1 MATASTES
9 SLLAKLEAS
18 DSTPIYS
25 LFADY
30 LRPFS
35 DLQNDNT
42 KPNPKSKPKAK
53 PNQNLIRPLA
63 KKFLTFLNN
72 SITILPK
79 RLSNLQCK
87 DDHQTLVDELYDTY
101 RLCLNCLELIS
112 SQLACKPYTIQL
124 QRVRFVCCLV
134 ASGKG
139 EDAVREGLRVLET
152 LRRMDFE
159 GKCGDSEFGKVFVE
173 AVAAIV
179 QCAAVGRSKDC
190 EVYRRVLGLFQEAK
204 CWFRVLDANAYAK
217 LHRVLVSY
225 LGKCTQHLV
234 EEIMCFNR
242 DLVRE
247 FCEATLTEYAKS
259 SMKDQFYKF
268 CRRLCFTLFS
278 LQESKPSLIIEIIL
292 CVLDSIACQCKVESD
307 NTGIELVEL
316 VSYCANKCRTAGT
329 IFCSTVAGH
338 LNHIGGHFP
347 QVITPVDLILRLY
360 ATGLYLTNYEVK
372 FRGGDLTST
381 RAAKD
386 EFVLSCLPDDGDQLH
401 NLASLLSALGSYF
414 SFCCAKN
421 FVSSSV
427 ECEDSISQLHLQ
439 PDSESSIT
447 SMQKNREAYMLSY
460 LNALKFLCFPLAEQ
474 VNLEKK
480 ELVSEIEA
488 AYISPQ
494 LCSIQDAFYQFFDVF
509 FSQSLAS
516 ERKRDGLD
524 DNKRILSV
532 TVAAFILSI
541 TMDCKLKKTVL
552 LIKHI
557 IANEWIQPEGLKYLY
572 ASLYNIG
579 VLLYRN
585 KQVKEASKALK
596 LCCRAAWACVARLSQ
611 MFACNCNSDGFHGGM
626 TEGAIVDFV
635 NEACTRSAFL
645 LDVLHHR
652 GSQKMEKVIVD
663 SLENWSIAAILFKTL
678 PGPLPLVKQW
688 VKIECKR
695 RKNLDVEDDAP
706 TLYYLLSS
714 SGKAS
719 ERTIGIILEQN
730 DISGDMSQH
739 ETLHCHQLAV
749 AYCLRAL
756 CTQEAEPNSK
766 QVIEDIGAALNLWLS
781 VSICFESERC
791 NMVSENTMLLL
802 YNVVDLL
809 SLKGFIE
816 FHNNIYKLM
825 LRLFKCKNVPLE
837 KYLSILWE
845 SRRLSHALCISPV
858 NDAFLVNLAEQ
869 CGELSKSIE
878 FWMGCLRGSQPL
890 LVGFQQSLL
899 FLFANSSHGCYIS
912 KSSVQPCITIHD
924 VKEAASELISSV
936 PVTPRSVFLVGYLY
950 YDLCERLIAN
960 GRLLE
965 ALSYAKEAHRLR
977 TQLFQEKFS
986 YSVENSV
993 KEYNDAGD
1001 ISQKL
1006 HSSPKGFKPSSSVAS
1021 EVWSF
1026 DASSWNVDGCY
1037 LSPWNVLQC
1046 YLESVL
1052 QVGIIHELVGNGVE
1066 AEAFLLWGKSISCT
1080 QSLPQFI
1087 VAFSSIL
1094 GKLYRKKQLWDQ
1106 AEKELKNAKQILVEK
1121 SINLSCLKC
1130 RLILEV
1136 TVDQQLGDLSRS
1148 YSGCDDRGNTLIER
1162 LSNAEKLYKSALD
1175 KLNLSEW
1182 KNSISL
1188 PEEARSESILPK
1200 KPSIQN
1206 VEHGAGNTFVHSTLH
1221 QPDTVELTA
1230 RNQLSSKVGGTK
1242 CRKTKNALKS
1252 LVNDQNLDLDP
1263 NSRITR
1269 SKYRSSQN
1277 QSVNNCVEERSGVS
1291 KHAKNN
1297 NLSDLPDILSQGK
1310 SVLEAKSFVDTA
1322 YQAACICNKMKC
1334 WQCLPGEVIESGLL
1348 DNLLH
1353 VKWEFTRRRLSLRVL
1368 AGIGKC
1374 FGNRDQTH
1382 EAHKI
1387 VVQSVS
1393 VLLCRNSF
1401 SHTDSSLPLTVL
1413 LDLIGKEYS
1422 EDVFAVERAG
1432 VLYNLCW
1439 FSLKGYRSM
1448 KSRSEE
1454 YAFVNEMLPLPNTGK
1469 GRWKISPESIKDL
1482 EQFVKDFLLS
1492 LPCTTVICVTLLGG
1506 AYTSLLQELLPL
1518 PSCVHAWMMLSRFN
1532 SINQPIVV
1540 LLPVNAVLQEDA
1552 DYDDD
1557 GAITSFREL
1566 REIKDC
1572 GKNWHCPWG
1581 STIADDVAPAFK
1593 LIMED
1598 NYLSSRSSYGDSLGQ
1613 RSLWWNRRTNLDQR
1627 LCEFLR
1633 KLEDSWLGPWKYML
1647 LGEWSNCKN
1656 LDTVHKK
1663 LVRDLKCKCKA
1674 NINESLLRIVLGG
1687 LKGAFKG
1694 EECIAQLCFKKGC
1707 YVGTVGYSDN
1717 SSCGTSSEAS
1727 NGVERLSELALQL
1740 IHEAV
1745 DELEEDSGHREPT
1758 ILVLDCEVQ
1767 MLPWENIPI
1776 LRNHEVYRMPS
1787 VGSIAATLERIH
1799 RHEQLVKGLL
1809 ATFPLI
1815 DPLDAFY
1822 LLNPSGDL
1830 SETQLLFEDW
1840 FRDQN
1845 LVGKAGSAPTAEEL
1859 TLALKSH
1866 DLFIYL
1872 GHGSG
1877 SQYISRHDLLK
1888 LEKCAATFLMGCS
1901 SGSLSLNGCYIPQG
1915 TPLSYLLAGSPVIVA
1930 NLWDVTDKDIDR
1942 FGKTMLDAWLRERS
1956 SVPVGCDQCSS
1967 VQDEAKN
1974 GRGKVNKK
1982 RMSRKK
1988 LPETSDI
1995 SLCNNGCDHRPKLG
2009 SFMGQ
2014 AREACKLP
2022 FLIGAAPVCYGVPT
2036 GLSNTDSVQL
2046 NYVNFRVPYGFVYNT
2061 YYFLA
2066 RMIGILENQ
2075 VKWDDILHL
2084 GEFGSFL
2091 KMFKWDDNCQ

>member
-1 MATASTES
+1 MASASTES
-9 SLLAKLEAS
+9 SLLSKLETS

-25 LFADY
+25 FFANY

-35 DLQNDNT
+35 DLQNEST

-79 RLSNLQCK
+79 RLSNLQSK

-190 EVYRRVLGLFQEAK
+190 EVYRRVLVLFQEAK
-204 CWFRVLDANAYAK
+204 CWFRVLDANAHAK

-242 DLVRE
+242 DL
-247 FCEATLTEYAKS
+247 
-259 SMKDQFYKF
+259 
-268 CRRLCFTLFS
+268 
-278 LQESKPSLIIEIIL
+278 
-292 CVLDSIACQCKVESD
+292 VESD

-427 ECEDSISQLHLQ
+427 ECEDSISQLLLQ

-460 LNALKFLCFPLAEQ
+460 LNALKFLCLPLAEQ

-480 ELVSEIEA
+480 ELVSDIEA

-541 TMDCKLKKTVL
+541 TMDRKLKKTVL

-714 SGKAS
+714 SGKVS
-719 ERTIGIILEQN
+719 ERTVSIILEQN

-878 FWMGCLRGSQPL
+878 FWMGCLQGSQPL

-899 FLFANSSHGCYIS
+899 FLFANSSHGCYIR
-912 KSSVQPCITIHD
+912 KSSVQPCITIND

-965 ALSYAKEAHRLR
+965 ALSYAIEAHRLR

-1182 KNSISL
+1182 KNLISL

-1230 RNQLSSKVGGTK
+1230 RNQLSAKVGGTK

-1269 SKYRSSQN
+1269 SKCRSSQN

-1310 SVLEAKSFVDTA
+1310 SVLEAKSFVDTG

-1348 DNLLH
+1348 DNLLR

-1387 VVQSVS
+1387 VFQSVS

-1401 SHTDSSLPLTVL
+1401 SHTDSSLPVTVL

-1439 FSLKGYRSM
+1439 FSLKGYCSM
-1448 KSRSEE
+1448 KSR
-1454 YAFVNEMLPLPNTGK
+1454 
-1469 GRWKISPESIKDL
+1469 ISPESIKDL

-1506 AYTSLLQELLPL
+1506 AYTRLLQELLPL

-1557 GAITSFREL
+1557 DAITSFREL

-1613 RSLWWNRRTNLDQR
+1613 RSLWWNRRTKLDQR

-1740 IHEAV
+1740 IHKAV
-1745 DELEEDSGHREPT
+1745 DELEDDSGHREPT

-1767 MLPWENIPI
+1767 MLPWENLPI

-1799 RHEQLVKGLL
+1799 HHEQLVKGLL

-1815 DPLDAFY
+1815 DPMDAFY

-1877 SQYISRHDLLK
+1877 SQYVSRHDLLK

-1956 SVPVGCDQCSS
+1956 SVPMGCDQCSS

-1982 RMSRKK
+1982 RMLRKK

-2036 GLSNTDSVQL
+2036 GIRRKPSL
-2046 NYVNFRVPYGFVYNT
+2046 
-2061 YYFLA
+2061 
-2066 RMIGILENQ
+2066 
-2075 VKWDDILHL
+2075 
-2084 GEFGSFL
+2084 
-2091 KMFKWDDNCQ
+2091 

>member
-1 MATASTES
+1 MASASTES
-9 SLLAKLEAS
+9 SLLSKLETS

-25 LFADY
+25 FFANY

-35 DLQNDNT
+35 DLQNEST

-79 RLSNLQCK
+79 RLSNLQSK

-190 EVYRRVLGLFQEAK
+190 EVYRRVLVLFQEAK
-204 CWFRVLDANAYAK
+204 CWFRVLDANAHAK

-242 DLVRE
+242 DL
-247 FCEATLTEYAKS
+247 
-259 SMKDQFYKF
+259 F

-427 ECEDSISQLHLQ
+427 ECEDSISQLLLQ

-460 LNALKFLCFPLAEQ
+460 LNALKFLCLPLAEQ

-480 ELVSEIEA
+480 ELVSDIEA

-541 TMDCKLKKTVL
+541 TMDRKLKKTVL

-714 SGKAS
+714 SGKVS
-719 ERTIGIILEQN
+719 ERTVSIILEQFLKQN

-878 FWMGCLRGSQPL
+878 FWMGCLQGSQPL

-899 FLFANSSHGCYIS
+899 FLFANSSHGCYIR
-912 KSSVQPCITIHD
+912 KSSVQPCITIND

-965 ALSYAKEAHRLR
+965 ALSYAIEAHRLR

-1182 KNSISL
+1182 KNLISL

-1230 RNQLSSKVGGTK
+1230 RNQLSAKVGGTK

-1269 SKYRSSQN
+1269 SKCRSSQN

-1310 SVLEAKSFVDTA
+1310 SVLEAKSFVDTG

-1348 DNLLH
+1348 DNLLR

-1387 VVQSVS
+1387 VFQSVS

-1401 SHTDSSLPLTVL
+1401 SHTDSSLPVTVL

-1439 FSLKGYRSM
+1439 FSLKGYCSM

-1454 YAFVNEMLPLPNTGK
+1454 YAFVNEMLLLPNNGK

-1506 AYTSLLQELLPL
+1506 AYTRLLQELLPL

-1557 GAITSFREL
+1557 DAITSFREL

-1613 RSLWWNRRTNLDQR
+1613 RSLWWNRRTKLDQR

-1740 IHEAV
+1740 IHKAV
-1745 DELEEDSGHREPT
+1745 DELEDDSGHREPT

-1767 MLPWENIPI
+1767 MLPWENLPI

-1799 RHEQLVKGLL
+1799 HHEQLVKGLL

-1815 DPLDAFY
+1815 DPMDAFY

-1877 SQYISRHDLLK
+1877 SQYVSRHDLLK

-1956 SVPVGCDQCSS
+1956 SVPMGCDQCSS

-1982 RMSRKK
+1982 RMLRKK

-2036 GLSNTDSVQL
+2036 GIRRKPSL
-2046 NYVNFRVPYGFVYNT
+2046 
-2061 YYFLA
+2061 
-2066 RMIGILENQ
+2066 
-2075 VKWDDILHL
+2075 
-2084 GEFGSFL
+2084 
-2091 KMFKWDDNCQ
+2091 

>member
-1 MATASTES
+1 MASASTES
-9 SLLAKLEAS
+9 SLLSKLETS

-25 LFADY
+25 FFANY

-35 DLQNDNT
+35 DLQNEST

-79 RLSNLQCK
+79 RLSNLQSK

-190 EVYRRVLGLFQEAK
+190 EVYRRVLVLFQEAK
-204 CWFRVLDANAYAK
+204 CWFRVLDANAHAK

-427 ECEDSISQLHLQ
+427 ECEDSISQLLLQ

-460 LNALKFLCFPLAEQ
+460 LNALKFLCLPLAEQ

-480 ELVSEIEA
+480 ELVSDIEA

-541 TMDCKLKKTVL
+541 TMDRKLKKTVL

-714 SGKAS
+714 SGKVS
-719 ERTIGIILEQN
+719 ERTVSIILEQN

-878 FWMGCLRGSQPL
+878 FWMGCLQGSQPL

-899 FLFANSSHGCYIS
+899 FLFANSSHGCYIR
-912 KSSVQPCITIHD
+912 KSSVQPCITIND

-965 ALSYAKEAHRLR
+965 ALSYAIEAHRLR

-1182 KNSISL
+1182 KNLISL

-1230 RNQLSSKVGGTK
+1230 RNQLSAKVGGTK

-1269 SKYRSSQN
+1269 SKCRSSQN

-1310 SVLEAKSFVDTA
+1310 SVLEAKSFVDTG

-1348 DNLLH
+1348 DNLLR

-1387 VVQSVS
+1387 VFQSVS

-1401 SHTDSSLPLTVL
+1401 SHTDSSLPVTVL

-1439 FSLKGYRSM
+1439 FSLKGYCSM

-1454 YAFVNEMLPLPNTGK
+1454 YAFVNEMLLLPNNGK

-1506 AYTSLLQELLPL
+1506 AYTRLLQELLPL

-1557 GAITSFREL
+1557 DAITSFREL

-1613 RSLWWNRRTNLDQR
+1613 RSLWWNRRTKLDQR

-1740 IHEAV
+1740 IHKAV
-1745 DELEEDSGHREPT
+1745 DELEDDSGHREPT

-1767 MLPWENIPI
+1767 MLPWENLPI

-1799 RHEQLVKGLL
+1799 HHEQLVKGLL

-1815 DPLDAFY
+1815 DPMDAFY

-1877 SQYISRHDLLK
+1877 SQYVSRHDLLK

-1956 SVPVGCDQCSS
+1956 SVPMGCDQCSS

-1982 RMSRKK
+1982 RMLRKK

-2036 GLSNTDSVQL
+2036 GIRRKPSL
-2046 NYVNFRVPYGFVYNT
+2046 
-2061 YYFLA
+2061 
-2066 RMIGILENQ
+2066 
-2075 VKWDDILHL
+2075 
-2084 GEFGSFL
+2084 
-2091 KMFKWDDNCQ
+2091 

>member
-1 MATASTES
+1 MASASTES
-9 SLLAKLEAS
+9 SLLSKLETS

-25 LFADY
+25 FFANY

-35 DLQNDNT
+35 DLQNEST

-79 RLSNLQCK
+79 RLSNLQSK

-190 EVYRRVLGLFQEAK
+190 EVYRRVLVLFQEAK
-204 CWFRVLDANAYAK
+204 CWFRVLDANAHAK

-259 SMKDQFYKF
+259 SMKDQFYKCSF
-268 CRRLCFTLFS
+268 VVGCASLCSHCRR
-278 LQESKPSLIIEIIL
+278 
-292 CVLDSIACQCKVESD
+292 VESD

-427 ECEDSISQLHLQ
+427 ECEDSISQLLLQ

-460 LNALKFLCFPLAEQ
+460 LNALKFLCLPLAEQ

-480 ELVSEIEA
+480 ELVSDIEA

-541 TMDCKLKKTVL
+541 TMDRKLKKTVL

-714 SGKAS
+714 SGKVS
-719 ERTIGIILEQN
+719 ERTVSIILEQN

-878 FWMGCLRGSQPL
+878 FWMGCLQGSQPL

-899 FLFANSSHGCYIS
+899 FLFANSSHGCYIR
-912 KSSVQPCITIHD
+912 KSSVQPCITIND

-965 ALSYAKEAHRLR
+965 ALSYAIEAHRLR

-1182 KNSISL
+1182 KNLISL

-1230 RNQLSSKVGGTK
+1230 RNQLSAKVGGTK

-1269 SKYRSSQN
+1269 SKCRSSQN

-1310 SVLEAKSFVDTA
+1310 SVLEAKSFVDTG

-1348 DNLLH
+1348 DNLLR

-1387 VVQSVS
+1387 VFQSVS

-1401 SHTDSSLPLTVL
+1401 SHTDSSLPVTVL

-1439 FSLKGYRSM
+1439 FSLKGYCSM

-1454 YAFVNEMLPLPNTGK
+1454 YAFVNEMLLLPNNGK

-1506 AYTSLLQELLPL
+1506 AYTRLLQELLPL

-1557 GAITSFREL
+1557 DAITSFREL

-1613 RSLWWNRRTNLDQR
+1613 RSLWWNRRTKLDQR

-1740 IHEAV
+1740 IHKAV
-1745 DELEEDSGHREPT
+1745 DELEDDSGHREPT

-1767 MLPWENIPI
+1767 MLPWENLPI

-1799 RHEQLVKGLL
+1799 HHEQLVKGLL

-1815 DPLDAFY
+1815 DPMDAFY

-1877 SQYISRHDLLK
+1877 SQYVSRHDLLK

-1956 SVPVGCDQCSS
+1956 SVPMGCDQCSS

-1982 RMSRKK
+1982 RMLRKK

-2036 GLSNTDSVQL
+2036 GIRRKPSL
-2046 NYVNFRVPYGFVYNT
+2046 
-2061 YYFLA
+2061 
-2066 RMIGILENQ
+2066 
-2075 VKWDDILHL
+2075 
-2084 GEFGSFL
+2084 
-2091 KMFKWDDNCQ
+2091 

>member
-1 MATASTES
+1 MASASTES
-9 SLLAKLEAS
+9 SLLSKLETS

-25 LFADY
+25 FFANY

-35 DLQNDNT
+35 DLQNEST

-79 RLSNLQCK
+79 RLSNLQSK

-190 EVYRRVLGLFQEAK
+190 EVYRRVLVLFQEAK
-204 CWFRVLDANAYAK
+204 CWFRVLDANAHAK

-259 SMKDQFYKF
+259 SMKDQFYKCSF
-268 CRRLCFTLFS
+268 VVGCASLCSHCRR
-278 LQESKPSLIIEIIL
+278 
-292 CVLDSIACQCKVESD
+292 VESD

-427 ECEDSISQLHLQ
+427 ECEDSISQLLLQ

-460 LNALKFLCFPLAEQ
+460 LNALKFLCLPLAEQ

-480 ELVSEIEA
+480 ELVSDIEA

-541 TMDCKLKKTVL
+541 TMDRKLKKTVL

-714 SGKAS
+714 SGKVS
-719 ERTIGIILEQN
+719 ERTVSIILEQN

-878 FWMGCLRGSQPL
+878 FWMGCLQGSQPL

-899 FLFANSSHGCYIS
+899 FLFANSSHGCYIR
-912 KSSVQPCITIHD
+912 KSSVQPCITIND

-965 ALSYAKEAHRLR
+965 ALSYAIEAHRLR

-1182 KNSISL
+1182 KNLISL

-1230 RNQLSSKVGGTK
+1230 RNQLSAKVGGTK

-1269 SKYRSSQN
+1269 SKCRSSQN

-1310 SVLEAKSFVDTA
+1310 SVLEAKSFVDTG

-1348 DNLLH
+1348 DNLLR

-1387 VVQSVS
+1387 VFQSVS

-1401 SHTDSSLPLTVL
+1401 SHTDSSLPVTVL

-1439 FSLKGYRSM
+1439 FSLKGYCSM
-1448 KSRSEE
+1448 KSR
-1454 YAFVNEMLPLPNTGK
+1454 
-1469 GRWKISPESIKDL
+1469 ISPESIKDL

-1506 AYTSLLQELLPL
+1506 AYTRLLQELLPL

-1557 GAITSFREL
+1557 DAITSFREL

-1613 RSLWWNRRTNLDQR
+1613 RSLWWNRRTKLDQR

-1740 IHEAV
+1740 IHKAV
-1745 DELEEDSGHREPT
+1745 DELEDDSGHREPT

-1767 MLPWENIPI
+1767 MLPWENLPI

-1799 RHEQLVKGLL
+1799 HHEQLVKGLL

-1815 DPLDAFY
+1815 DPMDAFY

-1877 SQYISRHDLLK
+1877 SQYVSRHDLLK

-1956 SVPVGCDQCSS
+1956 SVPMGCDQCSS

-1982 RMSRKK
+1982 RMLRKK

-2036 GLSNTDSVQL
+2036 GIRRKPSL
-2046 NYVNFRVPYGFVYNT
+2046 
-2061 YYFLA
+2061 
-2066 RMIGILENQ
+2066 
-2075 VKWDDILHL
+2075 
-2084 GEFGSFL
+2084 
-2091 KMFKWDDNCQ
+2091 

>member
-134 ASGKG
+134 GSGKG

-259 SMKDQFYKF
+259 SMKDQFYK
-268 CRRLCFTLFS
+268 
-278 LQESKPSLIIEIIL
+278 ESKPSLIIEIIL

-460 LNALKFLCFPLAEQ
+460 LNALKFLCLPLAEQ

-719 ERTIGIILEQN
+719 ERTIGIILEQELHSYEELYPLSPELCERMQMKISTILVQSVYNSRNSYFQRSRILLRKGRALRARGTEGLKDCIQCLSEAICVMN

-1469 GRWKISPESIKDL
+1469 GRWK
-1482 EQFVKDFLLS
+1482 
-1492 LPCTTVICVTLLGG
+1492 
-1506 AYTSLLQELLPL
+1506 
-1518 PSCVHAWMMLSRFN
+1518 
-1532 SINQPIVV
+1532 
-1540 LLPVNAVLQEDA
+1540 
-1552 DYDDD
+1552 
-1557 GAITSFREL
+1557 
-1566 REIKDC
+1566 
-1572 GKNWHCPWG
+1572 
-1581 STIADDVAPAFK
+1581 
-1593 LIMED
+1593 
-1598 NYLSSRSSYGDSLGQ
+1598 
-1613 RSLWWNRRTNLDQR
+1613 
-1627 LCEFLR
+1627 
-1633 KLEDSWLGPWKYML
+1633 
-1647 LGEWSNCKN
+1647 
-1656 LDTVHKK
+1656 
-1663 LVRDLKCKCKA
+1663 
-1674 NINESLLRIVLGG
+1674 
-1687 LKGAFKG
+1687 
-1694 EECIAQLCFKKGC
+1694 
-1707 YVGTVGYSDN
+1707 
-1717 SSCGTSSEAS
+1717 
-1727 NGVERLSELALQL
+1727 
-1740 IHEAV
+1740 
-1745 DELEEDSGHREPT
+1745 
-1758 ILVLDCEVQ
+1758 
-1767 MLPWENIPI
+1767 
-1776 LRNHEVYRMPS
+1776 
-1787 VGSIAATLERIH
+1787 
-1799 RHEQLVKGLL
+1799 
-1809 ATFPLI
+1809 
-1815 DPLDAFY
+1815 
-1822 LLNPSGDL
+1822 
-1830 SETQLLFEDW
+1830 
-1840 FRDQN
+1840 
-1845 LVGKAGSAPTAEEL
+1845 
-1859 TLALKSH
+1859 
-1866 DLFIYL
+1866 
-1872 GHGSG
+1872 
-1877 SQYISRHDLLK
+1877 
-1888 LEKCAATFLMGCS
+1888 
-1901 SGSLSLNGCYIPQG
+1901 
-1915 TPLSYLLAGSPVIVA
+1915 
-1930 NLWDVTDKDIDR
+1930 
-1942 FGKTMLDAWLRERS
+1942 
-1956 SVPVGCDQCSS
+1956 
-1967 VQDEAKN
+1967 
-1974 GRGKVNKK
+1974 
-1982 RMSRKK
+1982 
-1988 LPETSDI
+1988 
-1995 SLCNNGCDHRPKLG
+1995 
-2009 SFMGQ
+2009 
-2014 AREACKLP
+2014 
-2022 FLIGAAPVCYGVPT
+2022 
-2036 GLSNTDSVQL
+2036 
-2046 NYVNFRVPYGFVYNT
+2046 
-2061 YYFLA
+2061 
-2066 RMIGILENQ
+2066 
-2075 VKWDDILHL
+2075 
-2084 GEFGSFL
+2084 
-2091 KMFKWDDNCQ
+2091 

>member
-1 MATASTES
+1 M
-9 SLLAKLEAS
+9 
-18 DSTPIYS
+18 
-25 LFADY
+25 
-30 LRPFS
+30 
-35 DLQNDNT
+35 
-42 KPNPKSKPKAK
+42 
-53 PNQNLIRPLA
+53 
-63 KKFLTFLNN
+63 
-72 SITILPK
+72 
-79 RLSNLQCK
+79 
-87 DDHQTLVDELYDTY
+87 
-101 RLCLNCLELIS
+101 
-112 SQLACKPYTIQL
+112 
-124 QRVRFVCCLV
+124 CCLV

-190 EVYRRVLGLFQEAK
+190 EVYRRVLVLFQEAK
-204 CWFRVLDANAYAK
+204 CWFRVLDANAHAK

-292 CVLDSIACQCKVESD
+292 CVLDSIACQCKQVESD

-427 ECEDSISQLHLQ
+427 ECEDSISQLLLQ

-460 LNALKFLCFPLAEQ
+460 LNALKFLCLPLAEQ

-480 ELVSEIEA
+480 ELVSDIEA

-541 TMDCKLKKTVL
+541 TMDRKLKKTVL

-714 SGKAS
+714 SGKVS
-719 ERTIGIILEQN
+719 ERTVGIILEQELHSYEELYPLSPELCHRMQMKISTILLQSVYNSRNSYFQRSGILLRKGRALRARGTEGLKDCIQCLSEAICVMN

-878 FWMGCLRGSQPL
+878 FWMGCLQGSQPL

-899 FLFANSSHGCYIS
+899 FLFANSSHGCYIR
-912 KSSVQPCITIHD
+912 KSSVQPCITIND

-965 ALSYAKEAHRLR
+965 ALSYAIEAHRLR

-1182 KNSISL
+1182 KNLISL

-1230 RNQLSSKVGGTK
+1230 RNQLSAKVGGTK

-1269 SKYRSSQN
+1269 SKCRSSQN

-1310 SVLEAKSFVDTA
+1310 SVLEAKSFVDTG

-1348 DNLLH
+1348 DNLLR

-1387 VVQSVS
+1387 VFQSVS

-1401 SHTDSSLPLTVL
+1401 SHTDSSLPVTVL

-1439 FSLKGYRSM
+1439 FSLKGYCSM
-1448 KSRSEE
+1448 KSRNSCCDLSHLQLQKLVSWLML
-1454 YAFVNEMLPLPNTGK
+1454 AFVLCREAPILFQKVSKLLAVIYVLSSTSKLFSLSSSSKVLSESHWASFFHQASLGTHLNYKFLSNMSWRFKAQDIVDTEASHVTGSSCIKTETGK
-1469 GRWKISPESIKDL
+1469 LIRISPESIKDL

-1506 AYTSLLQELLPL
+1506 AYTRLLQELLPL

-1557 GAITSFREL
+1557 DAITSFREL

-1613 RSLWWNRRTNLDQR
+1613 RSLWWNRRTKLDQR

-1740 IHEAV
+1740 IHKAV
-1745 DELEEDSGHREPT
+1745 DELEDDSGHREPT

-1767 MLPWENIPI
+1767 MLPWENLPI

-1799 RHEQLVKGLL
+1799 HHEQLVKGLL

-1815 DPLDAFY
+1815 DPMDAFY

-1877 SQYISRHDLLK
+1877 SQYVSRHDLLK

-1956 SVPVGCDQCSS
+1956 SVPMGCDQCSS

-1982 RMSRKK
+1982 RMLRKK

-2036 GLSNTDSVQL
+2036 GIRRKPSL
-2046 NYVNFRVPYGFVYNT
+2046 
-2061 YYFLA
+2061 
-2066 RMIGILENQ
+2066 
-2075 VKWDDILHL
+2075 
-2084 GEFGSFL
+2084 
-2091 KMFKWDDNCQ
+2091 

>member
-509 FSQSLAS
+509 FSQRYVVCYKINVFDCASLAS

-719 ERTIGIILEQN
+719 ERTIGIILEQFLKQN

-2036 GLSNTDSVQL
+2036 GIRRKPSL
-2046 NYVNFRVPYGFVYNT
+2046 
-2061 YYFLA
+2061 
-2066 RMIGILENQ
+2066 
-2075 VKWDDILHL
+2075 
-2084 GEFGSFL
+2084 
-2091 KMFKWDDNCQ
+2091 